1 VIGWRLRRHHL
12 DGRAPAA
19 DLLPVVSQIAG
30 LHARIMSSAE
40 LTVWARV
47 DGLEQLEAMLGAIEQ
62 SLDGQVLSREAL
74 AAEVARR
81 TGSPE
86 LGGKLRSGWGSMLK
100 PAASRGKLCFGPSEG
115 QRVCFTRPDQW
126 LAGWREEDPEAAL
139 LETARRY
146 LRAAGVVTREDYAR
160 WWGVL
165 APRGGK
171 VLHRLGDEL
180 VPVEVGGWRS
190 PSSRS
195 PGSPPG
201 SAARPPP
208 KPNASPPGP
217 APPSTSPGRR
227 ADHPGRLLP
236 DLSAP
241 LHRVTT
247 LVTASCCEDP
257 PAGVQGVGTTSN
269 IRLEGRSESCPA
281 TNGGDR
287 CGYNP

>member
-1 VIGWRLRRHHL
+1 MGLWQGNDMTVKAPALALHWDQVIGWRLRRHHL

-19 DLLPVVSQIAG
+19 DLLPVVSEIAG
-30 LHARIMSSAE
+30 LHAQIMSSAE

-126 LAGWREEDPEAAL
+126 LAGWR
-139 LETARRY
+139 
-146 LRAAGVVTREDYAR
+146 
-160 WWGVL
+160 
-165 APRGGK
+165 
-171 VLHRLGDEL
+171 
-180 VPVEVGGWRS
+180 S

-247 LVTASCCEDP
+247 LVTASCCERP

-287 CGYNP
+287 CGYNPSELWPQRW